1 MSLWVDNCTKFYPK
15 TFGPIHQTYV
25 KTVCWCQPV
34 ENLQFLLLEVSNVLT
49 DGLVEIER
57 PLRKKC
63 RRDRQCHKQSNREIR
78 NRLMKEGKSFLTR
91 LSESCQGMW
100 GRIINTSCALCTAS
114 TTHAAP
120 PALLQLD
127 HLSVNPPSTVQVEA
141 RRTASTVKPTIVH
154 LLQTSVLPFN
164 LCV

>member
-1 MSLWVDNCTKFYPK
+1 MSLWVDNCTKLYLKP
-15 TFGPIHQTYV
+15 FGLIHHTSV

-100 GRIINTSCALCTAS
+100 GRIINTSCALLQPLMLHLLLCSIS
-114 TTHAAP
+114 TC
-120 PALLQLD
+120 
-127 HLSVNPPSTVQVEA
+127 VRKPSEYCSIQVEA

-154 LLQTSVLPFN
+154 LLQTSLLPFN

>member
-1 MSLWVDNCTKFYPK
+1 M
-15 TFGPIHQTYV
+15 
-25 KTVCWCQPV
+25 
-34 ENLQFLLLEVSNVLT
+34 QFLLLEVSNVLT

-127 HLSVNPPSTVQVEA
+127 HLSVNPPSTVLYRSRHAGLHQQLS
-141 RRTASTVKPTIVH
+141 RLLFTCCKRPYSRST
-154 LLQTSVLPFN
+154 
-164 LCV
+164 CVFK